1 VEIVLD
7 CEQSTAL
14 VPRVARGEI
23 DVALV
28 SRDRPARGVLLF
40 HEPLVWVA
48 AAPFELWHRDPLPV
62 AVYEPGSQ
70 ARKGALQALKA
81 AGRRFRV
88 VVNTPS
94 LAGQLAAVESGVAV
108 GVLTRCSVPPTLR
121 VLDEKAGLP
130 ALPAMAVAVLR
141 SRASHGN
148 AAVDALHE
156 LVIRTLR
163 RPQ

>member
-1 VEIVLD
+1 
-7 CEQSTAL
+7 
-14 VPRVARGEI
+14 
-23 DVALV
+23 
-28 SRDRPARGVLLF
+28 
-40 HEPLVWVA
+40 
-48 AAPFELWHRDPLPV
+48 V

-156 LVIRTLR
+156 LMIRTLR